1 MSAAL
6 SLPDGLGPDDLDFA
20 KQDGLLPGVVQDART
35 GQLLMLG
42 YLDRA
47 ALEATLATGLA
58 TFWSRSRGTSWVK
71 GETSGNILRVQDVG
85 VDCDRDT
92 LLLRCLPTGPTCH
105 TGATSCFDAHDPAA
119 ADTSGAGPAAADTA
133 VAADPM
139 AGPGRSADFLAE
151 LDAVIGQRHAD
162 RPDGSYTTSLFE
174 GGVRRIAQKVGEE
187 GVETALA
194 GVVQDDEALLGES
207 ADLLYHL
214 LVLLR
219 SRGLGLADVTE
230 VLRTRHS

>member
-1 MSAAL
+1 MSAAV

-35 GQLLMLG
+35 GQVLMLG

-58 TFWSRSRGTSWVK
+58 TFWSRSRATSWVK
-71 GETSGNILRVQDVG
+71 GETSGNTLQVQDVG

-92 LLLRCLPTGPTCH
+92 LLLRCLPAGPTCH
-105 TGATSCFDAHDPAA
+105 TGATSCFAAPDPAR
-119 ADTSGAGPAAADTA
+119 AGS
-133 VAADPM
+133 ADPR
-139 AGPGRSADFLAE
+139 GDHRRSADFLAE
-151 LDAVIGQRHAD
+151 LDTVIGQRHAD

-194 GVVQDDEALLGES
+194 GVVQDDEALLGEC
-207 ADLLYHL
+207 ADLVYHL